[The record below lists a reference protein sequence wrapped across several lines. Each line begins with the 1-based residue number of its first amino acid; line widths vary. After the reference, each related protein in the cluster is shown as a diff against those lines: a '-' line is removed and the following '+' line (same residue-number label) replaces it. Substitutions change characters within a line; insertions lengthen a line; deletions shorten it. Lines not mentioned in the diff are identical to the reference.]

1 MRKVAVVGAGMTKF
15 GKHIDRNLK
24 DLGREAVEAA
34 MKEAG
39 VGIPNIEAAIVG
51 NATAG
56 LITGQEMIRA
66 QVILRDMGFGD
77 IPMINTENA
86 CASSSTAFHL
96 AWLYVA
102 SGMYDCVLALGVEKL
117 YHEDKRRSFQAIGSA
132 VDMTAFAELKK
143 KTAER
148 GRAAGETA
156 GDGGEGA
163 GEKRSMFM
171 DFYAA
176 GAREH
181 MKRYGTTAVQFAKV
195 AVKSHQNASLNPY
208 AQYREVYS
216 VEDILASPMV
226 AEPLTRL
233 MCSPIGDGAAALILC
248 SEEKARQLTTKPVWV
263 TASILGSGK
272 DRAPGEPGVTTR
284 MVNKA
289 YALASVGPE
298 DLDVIEL
305 HDASAPA
312 ELMEYEELG
321 LCKLGEGGML
331 IEEGVTALT
340 GKTPVNPS
348 GGLLSKG
355 HPIGATGCAQLTEI
369 FWQLRGEAGERQV
382 KDGKAKIG
390 MAQNGGGMMRGEA
403 AAMAIHLL
411 ERLAPHRQTDA

>member
-1 MRKVAVVGAGMTKF
+1 MRRVAVVGAGMTRF
-15 GKHIDRNLK
+15 GKWMDKTLK

-39 VGIPNIEAAIVG
+39 VDKPQIEAAIVG

-56 LITGQEMIRA
+56 LITGQEMIKA
-66 QVILRDMGFGD
+66 QVILREMGFGD

-96 AWLYVA
+96 AWMYVA

-132 VDMTAFAELKK
+132 VDMTAVQDLLKA
-143 KTAER
+143 TAAR
-148 GRAAGETA
+148 GRKAGEKATDA
-156 GDGGEGA
+156 GEGA

-181 MKRYGTTAVQFAKV
+181 MKRYGTTPVQFAKI
-195 AVKSHQNASLNPY
+195 AVKSHYNASLNPY
-208 AQYREVYS
+208 AQYRETYS
-216 VEDILASPMV
+216 VEDVLNSPMV

-233 MCSPIGDGAAALILC
+233 MCSPIGDGAAALVLC

-284 MVNKA
+284 MANKA
-289 YALASVGPE
+289 YQMAGVGPE
-298 DLDVIEL
+298 DIDVIEL

-321 LCKLGEGGML
+321 LCKVGEGGKL
-331 IEEGVTALT
+331 IEEGVTALD
-340 GKTPVNPS
+340 GKIPVNPS

-369 FWQLRGEAGERQV
+369 FWQLRGEAGDRQV
-382 KDGKAKIG
+382 KSGNAKVG
-390 MAQNGGGMMRGEA
+390 LTQNGGGMMRGEA
-403 AAMAIHLL
+403 AAMAVHIL
-411 ERLAPHRQTDA
+411 ER

>member
-1 MRKVAVVGAGMTKF
+1 MRRVAVVGAGMTRF
-15 GKHIDRNLK
+15 GKYMDKTLK

-34 MKEAG
+34 MKEAS
-39 VGIPNIEAAIVG
+39 VDKPQIEAAIVG

-66 QVILRDMGFGD
+66 QVILREMGFGD

-132 VDMTAFAELKK
+132 VDMTAIQELLKA
-143 KTAER
+143 TAAR
-148 GRAAGETA
+148 GRTDGEAAGES
-156 GDGGEGA
+156 GGGA

-195 AVKSHQNASLNPY
+195 AVKSHHNASLNPY
-208 AQYREVYS
+208 AQYRETYS
-216 VEDILASPMV
+216 VEDILNSPMV

-233 MCSPIGDGAAALILC
+233 MCSPIGDGAAALVLC
-248 SEEKARQLTTKPVWV
+248 SEEKAKQLTTKPVWV

-272 DRAPGEPGVTTR
+272 DRAPGEAGVTTR
-284 MVNKA
+284 MANKA
-289 YALASVGPE
+289 YAMAGVGPE
-298 DLDVIEL
+298 DIDVIEL

-321 LCKLGEGGML
+321 LCKVGEGGKL
-331 IEEGVTALT
+331 IEDGVTGIT
-340 GKTPVNPS
+340 GKIPVNPS

-369 FWQLRGEAGERQV
+369 FWQLRGQCGDRQV
-382 KDGKAKIG
+382 KGGDAKIG
-390 MAQNGGGMMRGEA
+390 MTQNGGGMMRGEA
-403 AAMAIHLL
+403 AALTVHIL
-411 ERLAPHRQTDA
+411 ER

>member
-1 MRKVAVVGAGMTKF
+1 MRRVAVVGAGMTRF
-15 GKHIDRNLK
+15 GKMTDRGLK
-24 DLGREAVEAA
+24 SIGREAVEAA
-34 MKEAG
+34 MKDAG
-39 VGIPNIEAAIVG
+39 VEMSQIEAACVG

-56 LITGQEMIRA
+56 LITGQEMIKA

-102 SGMYDCVLALGVEKL
+102 SGMYDRVLALGVEKL
-117 YHEDKRRSFQAIGSA
+117 YHEDKTRSFKAIGSA
-132 VDMTAFAELKK
+132 VDMEAIADLMKR
-143 KTAER
+143 TAER
-148 GRAAGETA
+148 GRTEGEA
-156 GDGGEGA
+156 KGDGGSGA

-176 GAREH
+176 SAREH
-181 MKRYGTTAVQFAKV
+181 MKRYGTTPIQFAKV

-208 AQYREVYS
+208 AQYRETYS
-216 VEDILASPMV
+216 VEEIMASPMV

-233 MCSPIGDGAAALILC
+233 MCSPIGDGAAALVLC
-248 SEEKARQLTTKPVWV
+248 SEAKAKQLTTKPVWV
-263 TASILGSGK
+263 TASVLGSGK

-284 MVNKA
+284 MAKKA
-289 YALASVGPE
+289 YELAGVGPD

-312 ELMEYEELG
+312 ELIEYEELG
-321 LCKLGEGGML
+321 LCKVGEGGKL
-331 IEEGVTALT
+331 IEDGVTSLE
-340 GKTPVNPS
+340 GRTPVNPS

-369 FWQLRGEAGERQV
+369 VWQLRGDAGERQV
-382 KDGKAKIG
+382 KDGKAKVG
-390 MAQNGGGMMRGEA
+390 LAQNGGGMMKGEA
-403 AAMAIHLL
+403 AAMAIHVL
-411 ERLAPHRQTDA
+411 ER

>member
-1 MRKVAVVGAGMTKF
+1 MRKVAVVGAGMTRF
-15 GKHIDRNLK
+15 GKYMDKTIK

-34 MKEAG
+34 MNEAG
-39 VGIPNIEAAIVG
+39 VDRPQIEAAIVG

-66 QVILRDMGFGD
+66 QVVLREMGFGD

-96 AWLYVA
+96 AWMYVA

-132 VDMTAFAELKK
+132 VDMTAFDELRKA
-143 KTAER
+143 TAAR
-148 GRAAGETA
+148 GRKDGESA

-195 AVKSHQNASLNPY
+195 AVKSHHNASLNPY
-208 AQYREVYS
+208 AQYRETYS

-289 YALASVGPE
+289 YAAAGVGP
-298 DLDVIEL
+298 DDIDVIEL

-321 LCKLGEGGML
+321 LCKLGEGGRL
-331 IEEGVTALT
+331 IEEGVTSLT

-369 FWQLRGEAGERQV
+369 FWQLRGDAGDRQV
-382 KDGKAKIG
+382 KGGNAKIG

-403 AAMAIHLL
+403 AAMAVHIL
-411 ERLAPHRQTDA
+411 ER

>member
-1 MRKVAVVGAGMTKF
+1 MRKVAVVGAGMTRF

-24 DLGREAVEAA
+24 ALGREAVEAA

-39 VGIPNIEAAIVG
+39 VDKPQIEAAIVG

-66 QVILRDMGFGD
+66 QVILREMGFGD

-96 AWLYVA
+96 AWMYVA

-143 KTAER
+143 AAAER
-148 GRAAGETA
+148 GRTDGEGK

-163 GEKRSMFM
+163 GEKRSLFM

-181 MKRYGTTAVQFAKV
+181 MKRYGTTAMQFAKI

-208 AQYREVYS
+208 AQYREVYT
-216 VEDILASPMV
+216 VEDILNSPMV

-284 MVNKA
+284 MVTKA
-289 YALASVGPE
+289 YAAAGVGPE
-298 DLDVIEL
+298 DIDVIEL

-321 LCKLGEGGML
+321 LCKVGEGGRL
-331 IEEGVTALT
+331 IEDGVTALT
-340 GKTPVNPS
+340 GKIPVNPS

-382 KDGKAKIG
+382 KGGNARIG
-390 MAQNGGGMMRGEA
+390 MTQNGGGMMRGEA
-403 AAMAIHLL
+403 AAMCIHIL
-411 ERLAPHRQTDA
+411 ER